1 MDNIAQLGIKV
12 DSTDIKKATTELN
25 NLSTASG
32 KTEKTTNSLVGGF
45 SKIQAGAI
53 AAAAGI
59 TAMAK
64 AGIDYNAQM
73 EKLTNGLTTLNVL
86 TSKNVDSNGKA
97 LSQEQKYNLARLESI
112 ETMKKLNAVN
122 LETPHT
128 LDQTVQIYK
137 SMYTSM
143 KTAGV
148 SSEEMIDLTKK
159 LSIAAGSSGI
169 EFQQLLSG
177 IDGLAT
183 GTVEASSELGRFLKS
198 MGLGNEVLKNSTNIY
213 ETLNNKFKDVKGIM
227 GYDEAVSNLTNSFD
241 QLTGSLVA
249 PFFDDVKDGITGL
262 SGMFNEL
269 TNSVTL
275 FYDKFKS
282 ISELTSREQLNKR
295 AVEVSERIQQIQEDL
310 KDPSWFQSSGKLNA
324 ELRAANLE
332 LLAINQSFID
342 MDKSSASTLVATDK
356 IVETKEETKKLTST
370 VKDNSK
376 AIQDNSLYLEALS
389 SAYTEMAQSGLSDYD
404 NALISIAEKTQKWI
418 EAGVNV
424 NDVLTTQKQLLEDL
438 NVQQSLS
445 SASDELSFLE
455 RKAQLMTDEY
465 EKSKLLLEIKYAQS
479 MIDIQSSDSPLEQK
493 QMMIDKETELYNLT
507 KERIEL
513 DRNTEFQETIKTFQE
528 EALERQ
534 QELNAAIYDFGDS
547 FEGAGNK
554 ISKVAKSLAAMANSE
569 IKSKKEREKLD
580 RKYTKQFNEYAGD
593 VEKTKELEQEYS
605 KETAQINDQSISN
618 QIDGYS
624 NLAGAISGLYEEGS
638 AKAEKWLEVQKILS
652 VVSGVVAIAS
662 AMANGDGYTAV
673 ARGLAVAATLVSFGW
688 KGSGGAGESSSGGKK
703 KPDQFE
709 IKEQQIE
716 EMYTPMT
723 DRLDRQIELLESID
737 KQGSA
742 SASSLQGAGIT
753 FKRDYELA
761 VNDILKTLP
770 NDVRGY
776 GLDFNQ
782 QLAGAESRLG
792 FNIADV
798 NRIKKSGWDKSEKRI
813 YTDFSSLSKDFNLL
827 KVISDYFS
835 TGDGAISAWFGGA
848 SKINIAANEIQ
859 TAIGDFT
866 MGIVSSLDDMKTAS
880 NDFKSIYD
888 EITGSMYYEN
898 KRLAQAYT
906 DVEKLTKGTSLAEY
920 LKNNIDQIDFLQ
932 QTFNSAVLET
942 LLSQDPKDMAEQ
954 IKVLEKL
961 QSETGLVFENGARDA
976 LDFMESIKLVGESM
990 ANTVE
995 SRKALTE
1002 RLQDTKILDDSQ
1014 MLLLSRQRELSTYT
1028 DLTSISILKQIYAQE
1043 DLNTKISN
1051 RTSLIDSLKD
1061 FVSSINSSLIKTT
1074 TFKDFSTSFNEMIEA
1089 IKIGSDDLTSIGSDT
1104 IASAQ
1109 SYLDTVARTAKSS
1122 AEIEFAKKVISNKFE
1137 GVINAKDITLG
1148 TINDTLKISFNE
1160 DSVIVKAL
1168 NDVKNELVYL
1178 NQLNTRQTAN
1188 SNKTLQLQRA
1198 SIA

>member
-12 DSTDIKKATTELN
+12 DSSSIKQATNELSKLTN
-25 NLSTASG
+25 QSG
-32 KTEKTTNSLVGGF
+32 KTEQSTTNLSGAF
-45 SKIQAGAI
+45 SKANIGI
-53 AAAAGI
+53 AAVGAGLSYL
-59 TAMAK
+59 TK
-64 AGIDYNAQM
+64 QGIAYNATI
-73 EKLTNGLTTLNVL
+73 EKLTNGLTTLNAL
-86 TSKNVDSNGKA
+86 TSSNVDNFGKQ
-97 LSQEQKYNLARLESI
+97 LSVHDKYNIAARESI
-112 ETMKKLNAVN
+112 ETIAQLNKIN

-128 LDQTVQIYK
+128 LNETVQIYK

-143 KTAGV
+143 RSVGV
-148 SSEEMIDLTKK
+148 SSEQMIDLTKK
-159 LSIAAGSSGI
+159 LSIAAGSNGI
-169 EFQQLLSG
+169 EFQQLLAG

-213 ETLNNKFKDVKGIM
+213 ETLNNKFKDVKGII
-227 GYDEAVSNLTNSFD
+227 GYEEEISNLENSFD
-241 QLTGSLVA
+241 QLTGALVA
-249 PFFDDVKDGITGL
+249 PFFDDIKRGIHGL
-262 SGMFNEL
+262 SSMFTDL
-269 TNSVTL
+269 TQSVTI

-282 ISELTSREQLNKR
+282 ISELTTTDQLNKR
-295 AVEVSERIQQIQEDL
+295 SVEVAERIAEIQKDL
-310 KDPSWFQSSGKLNA
+310 SNPSFFQSTGKLNA
-324 ELRAANLE
+324 ELRASNLE
-332 LLAINQSFID
+332 LLSINDQFNKMNKLSEQKTVSTGID
-342 MDKSSASTLVATDK
+342 RNESEIIKLAGSELSKFNLQLEDNVNKLKKVGATESEINKFRADQLKEFNDKQKNSIDK
-356 IVETKEETKKLTST
+356 QNKSLDEQKKKLEET
-370 VKDNSK
+370 SK
-376 AIQDNSLYLEALS
+376 AYMEI
-389 SAYTEMAQSGLSDYD
+389 AQVGLSDYD
-404 NALISIAEKTQKWI
+404 NALILIAEKTQKWI

-424 NDVLTTQKQLLEDL
+424 NDVLAVQKQLVDEL
-438 NVQQSLS
+438 NIQQSLN

-479 MIDIQSSDSPLEQK
+479 MIDIQSSDAPIEQK

-513 DRNTEFQETIKTFQE
+513 DRNTEFQDTIKTFQE
-528 EALERQ
+528 DALERQ
-534 QELNAAIYDFGDS
+534 IALNESMYEFGDS
-547 FEGAGNK
+547 FDGIAK
-554 ISKVAKSLAAMANSE
+554 QISTASKAIINMNTIA
-569 IKSKKEREKLD
+569 IKGKKEESKLNK
-580 RKYTKQFNEYAGD
+580 KYTKEFSKYAND
-593 VEKTKELEQEYS
+593 ELKTKELVGQYEKDNSELKQ
-605 KETAQINDQSISN
+605 QN
-618 QIDGYS
+618 QDAEIAGYA
-624 NLAGAISGLYEEGS
+624 NLAGAMASAFEKGS
-638 AKAEKWLEVQKILS
+638 AGALAFTTLQATLGI
-652 VVSGVVAIAS
+652 VSSWTAIAQAWALPFPGNIPAVAMVASAVMPIIGQLS
-662 AMANGDGYTAV
+662 AM
-673 ARGLAVAATLVSFGW
+673 
-688 KGSGGAGESSSGGKK
+688 GGSSGGGSSGGGAK
-703 KPDQFE
+703 KPSQFE

-742 SASSLQGAGIT
+742 SASNLQGSGIT

-761 VNDILKTLP
+761 VNNILKTLP

-776 GLDFNQ
+776 GLNFNQ

-798 NRIKKSGWDKSEKRI
+798 NKIKKSGWDSSEKRI

-827 KVISDYFS
+827 KVISDYFT
-835 TGDGAISAWFGGA
+835 TGDGAIAAWFGGA
-848 SKINIAANEIQ
+848 SKLNIAANEIQ

-888 EITGSMYYEN
+888 EITGSMFYEN

-932 QTFNSAVLET
+932 QTFNNSVLET

-961 QSETGLVFENGARDA
+961 QSETGLVFENGAKEA
-976 LDFMESIKLVGESM
+976 LDFMESIKLVGEAMS
-990 ANTVE
+990 NTME
-995 SRKALTE
+995 NRK
-1002 RLQDTKILDDSQ
+1002 
-1014 MLLLSRQRELSTYT
+1014 
-1028 DLTSISILKQIYAQE
+1028 
-1043 DLNTKISN
+1043 
-1051 RTSLIDSLKD
+1051 SLIDNLKD
-1061 FVSSINSSLIKTT
+1061 FVDSINSTIDKPT
-1074 TFKDFSTSFNEMIEA
+1074 TFKDFSSSFNEMIDA
-1089 IKIGSDDLTSIGSDT
+1089 IKLGGDNLEELSNNAIN
-1104 IASAQ
+1104 SAQ
-1109 SYLDTVARTAKSS
+1109 SYLDTIAKNAKSS
-1122 AEIEFAKKVISNKFE
+1122 AEIEFSKKVISNKFE